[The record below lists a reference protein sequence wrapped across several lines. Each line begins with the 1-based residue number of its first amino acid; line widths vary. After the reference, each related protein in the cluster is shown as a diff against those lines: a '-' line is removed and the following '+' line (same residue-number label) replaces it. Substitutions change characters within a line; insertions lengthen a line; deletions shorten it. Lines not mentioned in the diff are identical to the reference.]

1 MTYEIGYGK
10 PPENTRFQKG
20 NKYHLKRRSKRKPR
34 DVATI
39 INDTSK
45 APVEYRE
52 GGRARTATWSE
63 LSFRALVR
71 RAANG
76 NLRSME
82 MVIDEFAHAQR
93 VGDPG
98 NQIIEVRDWLPD
110 YPGQT
115 GEQKTREFTE
125 QGEAKAAEWWK
136 PADPDPTEEGG
147 LGLT

>member
-10 PPENTRFQKG
+10 PPKNTRFQKG
-20 NKYHLKRRSKRKPR
+20 NKDHLKRRIRRKPQ

-45 APVEYRE
+45 TPVEYRE
-52 GGRARTATWSE
+52 GARTRKATWPE
-63 LSFRALVR
+63 LSFRALLR
-71 RAANG
+71 RAVSG
-76 NLRSME
+76 DLKSIE
-82 MVIDEFAHAQR
+82 MVIKHFAYAQR

-115 GEQKTREFTE
+115 GEQKTREFAE
-125 QGEAKAAEWWK
+125 QGEAKSTEWWK
-136 PADPDPTEEGG
+136 PAGADPTEEGI
-147 LGLT
+147 